1 MIISPFALWFV
12 IGSVVAIYSLVDD
25 LYISKNKDVI
35 LYVIHKTRQL
45 DLPPLDDK
53 TLLRCARSMIF
64 IVDILLGP
72 ASVFFF
78 YRKTR
83 NMKKFKAEMQNT

>member
-12 IGSVVAIYSLVDD
+12 VGSVVAIYSLVDD

-35 LYVIHKTRQL
+35 LYVIHKTRPL

-53 TLLRCARSMIF
+53 TLLRYARSVLF

-72 ASVFFF
+72 TSVFFF

-83 NMKKFKAEMQNT
+83 NMKKFKAEMRNI

>member
-12 IGSVVAIYSLVDD
+12 IGSVVSIYSLVDD

-35 LYVIHKTRQL
+35 LYVIHKTRPL

-64 IVDILLGP
+64 IMDILLGP
-72 ASVFFF
+72 VSVLFF